1 MQFIVLGAISVG
13 LNTSADVIVALLAA
27 PLERKLKNTAP
38 FRRRQHVVSG
48 LGVIGLGAYVAFAD
62 TK

>member
-1 MQFIVLGAISVG
+1 MS
-13 LNTSADVIVALLAA
+13 SSCCSP